1 MLHSGAST
9 LSIGGK
15 IVLQNSD
22 HRIPDRLKVI
32 FSNFIYEQPF
42 NYLHDCDR
50 TDENIYPD
58 KTFKIEWPTVPVA
71 FDNVTPTPLK
81 VNDIFPRHGTSLK
94 DNYILVGRIVGVF
107 DDTLNCQKFEEK
119 YGPNAKRPELLL
131 FPDFISPFP
140 VTLSGPTNEAAY
152 ADRYRV
158 FYKRGSMENLMVYN
172 DMRDV
177 TKSNGNW
184 VPKLEDW
191 ELDLE
196 ENLEKITLL
205 DKYRRQANRNDFGCK
220 VCNNHYGCR
229 ADWLSQIPEGFSCAK
244 AVASETDGCTEVYE
258 PVDCSN
264 LVVKVASRKRYTNY
278 GNSNKCHEKYGKLS
292 CPAEFMDDEAL
303 RNKNC
308 FQVGGKNIETAN
320 EMWNGYWK
328 RVNGPESKELNGTWV
343 LRHDSV

>member
-131 FPDFISPFP
+131 FPDFISPIP
-140 VTLSGPTNEAAY
+140 VTLSGTNNEAAY

-158 FYKRGSMENLMVYN
+158 FYKRGSINNIMYADNEESERIEY
-172 DMRDV
+172 V
-177 TKSNGNW
+177 TM
-184 VPKLEDW
+184 L
-191 ELDLE
+191 
-196 ENLEKITLL
+196 
-205 DKYRRQANRNDFGCK
+205 RRQANRNDTNCEGCY
-220 VCNNHYGCR
+220 NNLGCM
-229 ADWLSQIPEGFSCAK
+229 ADWLSQIPDGFSCAK
-244 AVASETDGCTEVYE
+244 AVASDTVGCNEVYE
-258 PVDCSN
+258 SVDCSN
-264 LVVKVASRKRYTNY
+264 LVVKVASRKRYMNY
-278 GNSNKCHEKYGKLS
+278 GNNNKCHKKYGKLS
-292 CPAEFMDDEAL
+292 CPAEFMDEEAL
-303 RNKNC
+303 RNTNC
-308 FQVGGKNIETAN
+308 YQVGGMNIETDN
-320 EMWNGYWK
+320 ERYNGYWK
-328 RVNGPESKELNGTWV
+328 RVNGPQSKEVNGTWV
-343 LRHDSV
+343 LRHDSVENLTCCLDKLNCCNDCFEEPNL